1 MNVKKIIKRHGYN
14 QRGVAEKL
22 GITESSLSVNITRG
36 SMTATTLHRIAD
48 AIGADYNEFFEDE
61 KPKKKHTI
69 EVVLPDNAIDG
80 GIIELGGQRYRQ
92 LFVPIEDVKF
102 VNSDALSEK
111 TIKNQLKQTD
121 KNI

>member
-1 MNVKKIIKRHGYN
+1 MIIKKIIKRHGFLIKD
-14 QRGVAEKL
+14 VAKN
-22 GITESSLSVNITRG
+22 IDTSPSSLSNQIRTQ
-36 SMTATTLHRIAD
+36 SISPTTLHKIAD

-61 KPKKKHTI
+61 KPKKKHII

-111 TIKNQLKQTD
+111 TI
-121 KNI
+121 